1 MFYIQKYDA
10 IFQEK
15 FKNSRENTEKNAVN
29 FSFFTRCD
37 KNINIPNF
45 ICGSPKIFCSLK
57 SPISNIIEEYLLP
70 IQF

>member
-29 FSFFTRCD
+29 FSF
-37 KNINIPNF
+37 
-45 ICGSPKIFCSLK
+45 
-57 SPISNIIEEYLLP
+57 LLDVMR
-70 IQF
+70 I